1 MNYHKQN
8 PSPSQQ
14 ESGAPLAGVRVLEF
28 GHYAAGPFATMLLAD
43 WGADVVKVEPVDGEP
58 MRHWPPLVGKDGDGT
73 YGMNFATLNRNKR
86 CIEINLKDPEGLR
99 RAKELCKSADII
111 LENFRPGV
119 LNGLGLGYED
129 VVKINPDIVYC
140 SVTGYGQAGP
150 YRDRGAFD
158 VAIQAASGIMSVTGE
173 EQGPP
178 AKCGVALADYG
189 TGVFA
194 ALSCV
199 TALRRAEKTGKPGYL
214 DVSMFSCMLSLANL
228 QTSEY
233 WGSGTV
239 PKRLGSRHPKAAPY
253 QAYLGSDG
261 KWFILA
267 AGSDRLWHKVC
278 DVIGAAELV
287 NDPRFLT
294 PGARAD
300 NQVALEEILAKVFSE
315 SPASV
320 WMRKFDAAGV
330 PAAAINDYA
339 EALGSEHVKEIGLLH
354 NMELPDGGRVPTVG
368 NPVVLT
374 DYDFKIF
381 HHPAES
387 GRYNEEVDAEWID
400 GVRR

>member
-1 MNYHKQN
+1 MNYHKQK
-8 PSPSQQ
+8 SSQFDQ
-14 ESGAPLAGVRVLEF
+14 GIDAPLDGVRVLEF
-28 GHYAAGPFATMLLAD
+28 GHYAAGPYATMLLAD
-43 WGADVVKVEPVDGEP
+43 WGADVVKVEPLDGEP
-58 MRHWPPLVGKDGDGT
+58 MRHWPPLVGKDDDGT

-86 CIEINLKDPEGLR
+86 CIEIDLKDPAGLK
-99 RAKELCKSADII
+99 RAISLCKSADII

-119 LNGLGLGYED
+119 LGGLGLGFED

-140 SVTGYGQAGP
+140 SVTGYGQTGP

-173 EQGPP
+173 EQGAP

-228 QTSEY
+228 QTSEF

-278 DVIGAAELV
+278 DVVEAPELV
-287 NDPRFLT
+287 SDPRFIT

-300 NQVALEEILAKVFSE
+300 NQVELEEILAKVFSK

-320 WMRKFDAAGV
+320 WMQKFDAAAV
-330 PAAAINDYA
+330 PAAAINNYS
-339 EALGSEHVKEIGLLH
+339 EALGSEHVKETGLLH
-354 NMELPDGGRVPTVG
+354 QMELPDGGQVPTVG
-368 NPVVLT
+368 NPVALSG
-374 DYDFKIF
+374 YDFKVF
-381 HHPAES
+381 HHPADS
-387 GRYNEEVDAEWID
+387 GAHNDEVDAEWIN
-400 GVRR
+400 GTK